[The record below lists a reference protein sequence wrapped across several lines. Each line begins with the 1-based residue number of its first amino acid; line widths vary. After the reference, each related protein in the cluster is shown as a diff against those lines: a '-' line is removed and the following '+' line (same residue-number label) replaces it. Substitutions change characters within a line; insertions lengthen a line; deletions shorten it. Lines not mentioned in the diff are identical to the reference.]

1 MPHLFDPLTLRGV
14 TIPNRV
20 FVSPMCEYSATD
32 GLPNDWHLVHLGSR
46 AVGGAGL
53 VITEATAVRPEGRI
67 SPQDLGIW
75 SDGHIDPF
83 ARIVRFVH
91 AQGARAGIQLAHAG
105 RKASTQRPWDG
116 DGTVAEADG
125 GWTQVVAPSP
135 LRHADHYPAPIA
147 LTEDGIREVIDG
159 FVSAGVRAC
168 AAGFD
173 VLEVHA
179 AHGYLLHQFLS
190 PLSNRRDDAWGGD
203 LTGRTRLLREVV
215 SALRAACPDAMVLF
229 VRLSATDWTAG
240 GWDLEQTIALVRMLA
255 PLGVD
260 LIDCSTGGNVH
271 RTRIPVGPGY
281 QVPFAAAVRRET
293 GVPTTAVGLIT
304 SAVQAEQL
312 VSLGEVDAVQLARE
326 LLRDPYWPLHAARE
340 LGHPLTWPAQYLRA
354 APAGTQAR
362 VPVEP
367 SGGDAKP

>member
-1 MPHLFDPLTLRGV
+1 MPHLFDPLTLRGL

-32 GLPNDWHLVHLGSR
+32 GFPTDWHLVHLGSR

-53 VITEATAVRPEGRI
+53 VIAEATAVRPEGRI
-67 SPQDLGIW
+67 SPQDVGLW
-75 SDGHIDPF
+75 SDAHVDPF
-83 ARIVRFVH
+83 ERIVRFVH
-91 AQGARAGIQLAHAG
+91 AQGARAGVQLAHAG
-105 RKASTQRPWDG
+105 RKASTFRPWEG
-116 DGTVAEADG
+116 DGTVGEAEG
-125 GWTQVVAPSP
+125 GWTTVVAPSAIP
-135 LRHADHYPAPIA
+135 HAEHYPTPSA
-147 LTEDGIREVIDG
+147 LTEGGIRLVIDG
-159 FVSAGVRAC
+159 FVSAGLRAC

-173 VLEVHA
+173 VLEIHA

-190 PLSNRRDDAWGGD
+190 PLSNQRDDGWGGGFE
-203 LTGRTRLLREVV
+203 GRTRLLREVV
-215 SALRAACPDAMVLF
+215 SGLRAACPDHIVLF
-229 VRLSATDWTAG
+229 VRLSATDWTEG

-271 RTRIPVGPGY
+271 RARIPVGPGY

-340 LGHPLTWPAQYLRA
+340 LAQPITWPVQYLRA
-354 APAGTQAR
+354 APPGTRVR

-367 SGGDAKP
+367 LG